1 MTALLPDSPVP
12 ALSLPLV
19 GGGTF
24 DLAKS
29 DAENFTLLVF
39 YRGLHCPIC
48 KKQLNDLQDHL
59 GKFSDRGVKTV
70 AISMDAGERAEQSK
84 EEWGL
89 SELDMAYGMDEAT
102 ARRFGLY
109 ISTGISDKEP
119 DTFSEPGLMLVRPDG
134 RLYMASVQ
142 SIPFTRPP
150 LDELLQGIDY
160 ALNKD
165 YPPRGT
171 KPA

>member
-1 MTALLPDSPVP
+1 MTALLPDNPVP

-24 DLAKS
+24 DLTES

-48 KKQLNDLQDHL
+48 KMQLNDLQDHL
-59 GKFSDRGVKTV
+59 GKLQERGVRTV
-70 AISMDAGERAEQSK
+70 AVSMDSEERAEQSK
-84 EEWGL
+84 DDWGL
-89 SELDMAYGMDEAT
+89 GKLDMAYGMDEAT
-102 ARRFGLY
+102 ARSFGLY
-109 ISTGISDKEP
+109 ISTAISDTEP

-134 RLYMASVQ
+134 NLYMASVQ

-150 LDELLQGIDY
+150 LDQLLTGIDY

-165 YPPRGT
+165 YPARGT